1 MKWMVIIRSL
11 LLRGMPY
18 SGNGIFSLLSILIEV
33 GAEVA
38 AFLKSVYVFI
48 KNYRNVFEIRNENTD
63 DSCDKTSIKY
73 PSFFSLAH

>member
-48 KNYRNVFEIRNENTD
+48 KNYRNVFEIRNEKKNTD
-63 DSCDKTSIKY
+63 DFCDKSGIIRRYK
-73 PSFFSLAH
+73 